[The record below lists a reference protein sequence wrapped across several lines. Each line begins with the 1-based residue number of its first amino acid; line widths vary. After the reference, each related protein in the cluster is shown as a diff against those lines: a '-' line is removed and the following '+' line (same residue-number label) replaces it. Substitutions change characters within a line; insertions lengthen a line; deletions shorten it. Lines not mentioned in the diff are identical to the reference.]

1 MWYIIN
7 DNYVSIVGYMAYL
20 GDIIIELVDE
30 MSKPKQAMP
39 GSTVRRSIT
48 IHLPSGVIKCGES
61 WKILWFIQYMNFP
74 AN

>member
-20 GDIIIELVDE
+20 GDIIMELVDE
-30 MSKPKQAMP
+30 MSKPKQTMP

-48 IHLPSGVIKCGES
+48 IHLPPVSLNVANPGKSCGLYS
-61 WKILWFIQYMNFP
+61 T
-74 AN
+74 